1 MPAELLMPR
10 VSPAMQEATVVGWL
24 KKEGDPI
31 RKDEIVVTIESEK
44 ASQDVE
50 ALTDGVLYKIVAQVG
65 DVVPVNTP
73 LAIIRLPQDT
83 AADLRSYDSSNP
95 APGIRSDEKQSV
107 ATIAPSKANGIIKSS
122 PLARKLAE
130 SRGIDLAAIPS
141 GSGPG
146 GRVVEQDVLA
156 FCEAMAGKSE
166 IEKSAVG
173 KPEASPPAIVASEE
187 KRIPLSSIRQHTIT
201 RLRQSKDNTIPVTSV
216 TEMDLTE
223 LVALYRQIK
232 PVWQAAHQ
240 ITVTLNAFFVKAVAL
255 ALQKYEILNSTLLEN
270 EIVVRSTINIGL
282 AMHINEG
289 LYVPVIRSADTLS
302 VSEIAKAIS
311 EFAGKIEQ
319 KCLVPE
325 DMADGT
331 FTITNV
337 GPFDVLF
344 STPIISYPQVAILG
358 IGKICER
365 PVFVGEQLEKRLLC
379 HFALTY
385 DHRVVDGVPA
395 ASFRKTLKHLLEQPM
410 RLLS

>member
-83 AADLRSYDSSNP
+83 VADLRLYDSSNP
-95 APGIRSDEKQSV
+95 VPDNRSDDQPV
-107 ATIAPSKANGIIKSS
+107 AATAPSNANGVIKSS

-146 GRVVEQDVLA
+146 GRIVEQDVLA
-156 FCEAMAGKSE
+156 FCEVIASKSE
-166 IEKSAVG
+166 IEKPVVRKSEDSCTATTA
-173 KPEASPPAIVASEE
+173 PED
-187 KRIPLSSIRQHTIT
+187 KRIPLSSIRQHTIA

-216 TEMDLTE
+216 TEMDLTD
-223 LVALYRQIK
+223 LVALYRQVK
-232 PVWQAAHQ
+232 PVWKAAQH
-240 ITVTLNAFFVKAVAL
+240 TSVTLNAFFVKAVAL
-255 ALQKYEILNSTLLEN
+255 ALRRYEILNSTFAES
-270 EIVVRSTINIGL
+270 EIVVKNSINIGL
-282 AMHINEG
+282 ATYINDG
-289 LYVPVIRSADTLS
+289 LFVPVIRSADTLS
-302 VSEIAKAIS
+302 VLTIANVIS
-311 EFAGKIEQ
+311 DFVRKIEQ
-319 KCLVPE
+319 KSLLPE
-325 DMADGT
+325 DMVDGT

-344 STPIISYPQVAILG
+344 STPVIFYPQVAILG
-358 IGKICER
+358 IGKLCER
-365 PVFVGEQLEKRLLC
+365 PVFVGEQIVKRQLC
-379 HFALTY
+379 HFSLTY

-395 ASFRKTLKHLLEQPM
+395 ASFRKALKELLEQPM
-410 RLLS
+410 SLLS

>member
-83 AADLRSYDSSNP
+83 VVDLRPYDSSSPVPDN
-95 APGIRSDEKQSV
+95 RSDAQPLA
-107 ATIAPSKANGIIKSS
+107 ATAPSNANGIIKSS

-130 SRGIDLAAIPS
+130 SRGIDLAAIPG

-146 GRVVEQDVLA
+146 GRIVEQDVLA
-156 FCEAMAGKSE
+156 FCEAMASKSE
-166 IEKSAVG
+166 IEKPVVRKS
-173 KPEASPPAIVASEE
+173 EDSCPAITAPED
-187 KRIPLSSIRQHTIT
+187 KRIPLSSIRQRTIA
-201 RLRQSKDNTIPVTSV
+201 RLRQSKANTIPVTSV
-216 TEMDLTE
+216 TEMDLTD
-223 LVALYRQIK
+223 LVALYRQVK
-232 PVWQAAHQ
+232 PVWQAAQH
-240 ITVTLNAFFVKAVAL
+240 TSVTLNAFFVKAVAL
-255 ALQKYEILNSTLLEN
+255 ALQKYEILNSTLQEN

-282 AMHINEG
+282 AMHINDG

-302 VSEIAKAIS
+302 VLAIANVIS
-311 EFAGKIEQ
+311 DFVRKIEQ
-319 KCLVPE
+319 KGLSPE

-344 STPIISYPQVAILG
+344 STPIIFYPQVAILG
-358 IGKICER
+358 IGKLCER
-365 PVFVGEQLEKRLLC
+365 PVFVGEQIVKRQLC
-379 HFALTY
+379 HFSLTY

-395 ASFRKTLKHLLEQPM
+395 ASFRRTLKELLEQPM
-410 RLLS
+410 SLLS

>member
-1 MPAELLMPR
+1 LPAELLMPR

-65 DVVPVNTP
+65 EVVPVNTP

-83 AADLRSYDSSNP
+83 VADLRPYDSSSP
-95 APGIRSDEKQSV
+95 APDNRSDDQPV
-107 ATIAPSKANGIIKSS
+107 AATAPSNANGVIKSS

-146 GRVVEQDVLA
+146 GRIVEQDVLA
-156 FCEAMAGKSE
+156 FCEAMASKSE
-166 IEKSAVG
+166 IEKPVVRKFEDSCTAITA
-173 KPEASPPAIVASEE
+173 PED
-187 KRIPLSSIRQHTIT
+187 KRIPLSSIRQRTIA

-216 TEMDLTE
+216 TEMDLTD
-223 LVALYRQIK
+223 LVALYRQVK
-232 PVWQAAHQ
+232 PVWQTAQH
-240 ITVTLNAFFVKAVAL
+240 TSVTLNAFFVKAVAL
-255 ALQKYEILNSTLLEN
+255 ALRRYEILNSTFAES
-270 EIVVRSTINIGL
+270 EIVVKNSINIGL
-282 AMHINEG
+282 ATYINDG

-302 VSEIAKAIS
+302 VLTIANVIS
-311 EFAGKIEQ
+311 DFVQKIEQ
-319 KCLVPE
+319 KSLLPE

-344 STPIISYPQVAILG
+344 STPIIFYPQVAILG
-358 IGKICER
+358 IGKLCER
-365 PVFVGEQLEKRLLC
+365 PVFVGEQIVKRQLC
-379 HFALTY
+379 HFSLTY

-395 ASFRKTLKHLLEQPM
+395 ASFRKALKELLEQPM
-410 RLLS
+410 SLLS